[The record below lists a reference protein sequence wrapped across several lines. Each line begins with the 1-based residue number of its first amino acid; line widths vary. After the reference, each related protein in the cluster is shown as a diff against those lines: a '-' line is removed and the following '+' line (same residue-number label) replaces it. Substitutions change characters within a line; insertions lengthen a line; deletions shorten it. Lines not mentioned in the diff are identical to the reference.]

1 MSKKYIVVLI
11 VIIAVVF
18 YFIVTYNNLVRKDE
32 GVKLMWNEMQNN
44 YQRRTDL
51 VPSLVAIVQG
61 SAAFEKKIL
70 EEIAEK
76 RSEAVSSLGK
86 GVSYS
91 NYKSQE
97 QAQGELANTMN
108 RLIAV
113 VEAYPDLKSTNA
125 FLGLQTQLEG
135 TERRIKFA
143 RKDFNEKVNL
153 YNQSVRQFPSSLVAK
168 LFGFKPKE
176 GFAAEPGSDKAPE
189 VKF

>member
-11 VIIAVVF
+11 VIIAVIF
-18 YFIVTYNNLVRKDE
+18 YFIVTYNSLVRKDE
-32 GVKLMWNEMQNN
+32 GVNLMWNEMQNN

-70 EEIAEK
+70 EEIAKK

-113 VEAYPDLKSTNA
+113 VEAYPELKSTKA
-125 FLGLQTQLEG
+125 FAGLQTQLEG

-153 YNQSVRQFPSSLVAK
+153 YNQSVRQFPSSLVAN